1 MHNTILD
8 AAFLTTVLAATIRV
22 ATPILFTA
30 LGEAL
35 AESAGI
41 LNIAV
46 EGMMALGAFSGLV
59 VAFWTDNSWIGFGGA
74 LLTGATAGL
83 LFGIITIEC
92 GADHVVT
99 GIVMNLFCFGAV
111 SLAYQSLFANASDV
125 PQIEA
130 MQPVATVSWLLQT
143 TSFGKIFL
151 SHSPIVY
158 VGFGLVPIFWL
169 VLYRSTWG
177 LQVRAVGENPSAA
190 ESAGINV
197 WRVRFIAIGIGGAM
211 AAVGGAT
218 LSIGQIGGYLD
229 NITGG
234 RGFIA
239 LAVVVFGSW
248 NPVRV
253 GGAAL
258 LFGAAEALELRLQS
272 AGNFIPHEI
281 LLAFPYVLTI
291 IVVAVFAGSARYPAA
306 VNSYYPRPKGWL
318 VTRLKMG
325 RGNCESPVH

>member
-1 MHNTILD
+1 VHNTILNV
-8 AAFLTTVLAATIRV
+8 AFFTTVLAATIRV
-22 ATPILFTA
+22 ATPILFAA

-35 AESAGI
+35 AESAGV
-41 LNIAV
+41 LNISV

-59 VAFWTDNSWIGFGGA
+59 VAFWTGNSWIGFGGA
-74 LLTGATAGL
+74 LFVGAIAGFI
-83 LFGIITIEC
+83 FGLITIEC

-99 GIVMNLFCFGAV
+99 GIVMNLICFGTV
-111 SLAYQSLFANASDV
+111 SLAYQALFAGTKEV
-125 PQIEA
+125 PQIDP
-130 MQPVATVSWLLQT
+130 MQPIAASWLGQINF
-143 TSFGKIFL
+143 FGKVLF

-169 VLYRSTWG
+169 VLYRSAWG

-190 ESAGINV
+190 VSAGINV
-197 WRVRFIAIGIGGAM
+197 WRVRLVAIVIGGAM
-211 AAVGGAT
+211 AAIGGAV

-248 NPVRV
+248 NPLRI

-272 AGNFIPHEI
+272 VGNYVPHEF

-291 IVVAVFAGSARYPAA
+291 IVVAVFAGSAKYPAA
-306 VNSYYPRPKGWL
+306 VNLPYPRPRAG
-318 VTRLKMG
+318 
-325 RGNCESPVH
+325 

>member
-1 MHNTILD
+1 MHSTLLNAT
-8 AAFLTTVLAATIRV
+8 FLATLLAATIRV
-22 ATPILFTA
+22 ATPILFVA

-59 VAFWTDNSWIGFGGA
+59 VAFWTGNSWIGFGGA
-74 LLTGATAGL
+74 LLIGSIAGY
-83 LFGIITIEC
+83 LFGLITIEC

-111 SLAYQSLFANASDV
+111 SLAYQALFSGASEV
-125 PQIEA
+125 PQIDA
-130 MQPVATVSWLLQT
+130 MQPLAASWLGQM
-143 TSFGKIFL
+143 TSFARILF
-151 SHSPIVY
+151 SHNPIVY
-158 VGFGLVPIFWL
+158 LGFGLVPIFWL
-169 VLYRSTWG
+169 MLFRSTWG
-177 LQVRAVGENPSAA
+177 LQVRAVGESPSAA

-197 WRVRFIAIGIGGAM
+197 WRVRFLAIVIGGAM
-211 AAVGGAT
+211 AGIGGAA

-239 LAVVVFGSW
+239 LAVVAFGAW
-248 NPVRV
+248 NPLRIS
-253 GGAAL
+253 GAVL
-258 LFGAAEALELRLQS
+258 LFGLAEALGLRLQ
-272 AGNFIPHEI
+272 ANGNYVPHEL

-291 IVVAVFAGSARYPAA
+291 VVVAAFAGSAKYPAA
-306 VNSYYPRPKGWL
+306 LNSYYPRPKRWL
-318 VTRLKMG
+318 GSRLLTR
-325 RGNCESPVH
+325 